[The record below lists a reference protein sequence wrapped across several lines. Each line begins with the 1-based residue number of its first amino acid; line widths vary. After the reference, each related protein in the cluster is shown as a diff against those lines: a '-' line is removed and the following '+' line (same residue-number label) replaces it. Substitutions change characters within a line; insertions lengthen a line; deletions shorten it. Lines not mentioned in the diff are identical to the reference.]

1 MKDSFK
7 LFSMALCACAFAA
20 CSDDNGDGGDGGLG
34 DKSAIQYVVMSG
46 TADGTANYL
55 QLTSDPTKG
64 TIDPTNKNG
73 RMSFDAS
80 NPDFVNY
87 NNEILI
93 GMNYPSK
100 GGTAGPSQA
109 WKLVDGQLVEHGSR
123 LQLDGDVKARCFFND
138 YLLGLSDQATDN
150 DHTSRVKFIKVSD
163 FSSVTTNG
171 VLDCD
176 DSSKEPA
183 SQMTSQYGNEAWGV
197 GDMAQYGDYV
207 LLAYTTKHTVQDNNN
222 QRAKASYGTDLDKNF
237 YLGVYKFDPTD
248 ANKEYLK
255 FQNMIIR
262 KSEDHVGQ
270 EAGQIKGNSRSRTET
285 GIEVVGDNIYLFC
298 QGGKNFRTGNMEVP
312 SAVLRI
318 SGSNIQSGKPVA
330 IDNDYYVNL
339 NDKTGNRYLW
349 RCYYLGDNKFCLQ
362 LFTNPGQEGYNEGTH
377 LTFGIFD
384 VETTDYTPVTG
395 MPAATDV
402 VDIALACATDTS
414 NGTVTFEVQPT
425 AGANLYTIN
434 RNGQA
439 TKGTTVEAETIK
451 GVSLLYQK

>member
-1 MKDSFK
+1 
-7 LFSMALCACAFAA
+7 
-20 CSDDNGDGGDGGLG
+20 
-34 DKSAIQYVVMSG
+34 
-46 TADGTANYL
+46 
-55 QLTSDPTKG
+55 
-64 TIDPTNKNG
+64 
-73 RMSFDAS
+73 
-80 NPDFVNY
+80 
-87 NNEILI
+87 
-93 GMNYPSK
+93 
-100 GGTAGPSQA
+100 
-109 WKLVDGQLVEHGSR
+109 
-123 LQLDGDVKARCFFND
+123 
-138 YLLGLSDQATDN
+138 
-150 DHTSRVKFIKVSD
+150 
-163 FSSVTTNG
+163 
-171 VLDCD
+171 
-176 DSSKEPA
+176 
-183 SQMTSQYGNEAWGV
+183 MTSQYGNEAWGV

-207 LLAYTTKHTVQDNNN
+207 LLAYTTKHTVQDNNY

-248 ANKEYLK
+248 ADKEYLK

-298 QGGKNFRTGNMEVP
+298 QGGKNFRSGNMEVP

-362 LFTNPGQEGYNEGTH
+362 LF
-377 LTFGIFD
+377 
-384 VETTDYTPVTG
+384 

-414 NGTVTFEVQPT
+414 NGTVTFEVQTT

-439 TKGTTVEAETIK
+439 TKGTTVEVETIK

>member
-1 MKDSFK
+1 MQPVVTITE
-7 LFSMALCACAFAA
+7 MAETKVR
-20 CSDDNGDGGDGGLG
+20 G

-93 GMNYPSK
+93 GMNYPSQ

-207 LLAYTTKHTVQDNNN
+207 LLAYTTKHTVQDNNY

-248 ANKEYLK
+248 ADKEYLK

-298 QGGKNFRTGNMEVP
+298 QGGKNFRSGNMEVP

-362 LFTNPGQEGYNEGTH
+362 LFTNPRTGRIQRGYPP
-377 LTFGIFD
+377 D
-384 VETTDYTPVTG
+384 VRYLRCRDNGLHACDRYAGSHRCRGYRVGLCYRHVQRYGNFRSADHRRRKPVHHQ
-395 MPAATDV
+395 PER
-402 VDIALACATDTS
+402 TS
-414 NGTVTFEVQPT
+414 HKRHDSRG
-425 AGANLYTIN
+425 
-434 RNGQA
+434 
-439 TKGTTVEAETIK
+439 
-451 GVSLLYQK
+451 